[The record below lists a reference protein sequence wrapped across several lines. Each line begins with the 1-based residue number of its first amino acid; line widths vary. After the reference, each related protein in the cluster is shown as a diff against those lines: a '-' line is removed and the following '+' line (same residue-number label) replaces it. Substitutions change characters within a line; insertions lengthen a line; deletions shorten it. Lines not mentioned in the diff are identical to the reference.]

1 MTERRPRGQSQSKGR
16 AKPASGKGAPKPARA
31 GGSKGKPA
39 ARTSRSSA
47 SSGSAKPGSR
57 RAADRAGPSPGPRAH
72 RRPAAPSGRVRRPE
86 ALVRRAQADERR
98 FVVRPPPRLR
108 WPPRAARKPASPT
121 RKPASPGPEAGIGW
135 PPAGR
140 RRPAG
145 RPGSRFPEQRRAP
158 VGQLVA
164 LVHRRTAD
172 GRAAYRHGWAHR
184 RSRCVPGWSA
194 APGRPAEE
202 ARPRLDRRAP
212 VGRDVAPGPIGEGR
226 GQRRRD
232 AAKARATSRA
242 AARRR
247 TTSPASPHRCAS
259 SGARRDRLPRPARVG
274 RSPSGPGT
282 ERRPPARPAG
292 PDRRPSARSS
302 CGSRG
307 RAGAKLY
314 EQLGRAAD
322 ALEADREKDAL
333 RLLRPLRTAL
343 PASAT
348 VRELLGVALYRSGRY
363 DQAAEELEAYVAYCG
378 AVDQHPALMDCY
390 RALRDYG
397 RVKELWDELGQTAA
411 APEVVA
417 EGRIVYAGS
426 LADRGR
432 VKEAISLLDR
442 RAADVKNVRDF
453 HLRLWY
459 ALADLEE
466 RAGNLPRARTLFERI
481 SRNDPGFADVMERL
495 VGLG

>member
-1 MTERRPRGQSQSKGR
+1 LRVVR
-16 AKPASGKGAPKPARA
+16 
-31 GGSKGKPA
+31 GKPRPA
-39 ARTSRSSA
+39 AATKAAKATKATKKKARSA
-47 SSGSAKPGSR
+47 PATTG
-57 RAADRAGPSPGPRAH
+57 AH
-72 RRPAAPSGRVRRPE
+72 RR
-86 ALVRRAQADERR
+86 
-98 FVVRPPPRLR
+98 
-108 WPPRAARKPASPT
+108 ARG
-121 RKPASPGPEAGIGW
+121 PGPKAV
-135 PPAGR
+135 R
-140 RRPAG
+140 
-145 RPGSRFPEQRRAP
+145 
-158 VGQLVA
+158 
-164 LVHRRTAD
+164 
-172 GRAAYRHGWAHR
+172 
-184 RSRCVPGWSA
+184 
-194 APGRPAEE
+194 EE
-202 ARPRLDRRAP
+202 FLRLGGPR
-212 VGRDVAPGPIGEGR
+212 
-226 GQRRRD
+226 
-232 AAKARATSRA
+232 
-242 AARRR
+242 
-247 TTSPASPHRCAS
+247 
-259 SGARRDRLPRPARVG
+259 
-274 RSPSGPGT
+274 
-282 ERRPPARPAG
+282 
-292 PDRRPSARSS
+292 
-302 CGSRG
+302 
-307 RAGAKLY
+307 GAKFY

-333 RLLRPLRTAL
+333 RLLRPLRTAM

-390 RALRDYG
+390 RALRDYK
-397 RVKELWDELGQTAA
+397 RVKQLWDELGQTAA